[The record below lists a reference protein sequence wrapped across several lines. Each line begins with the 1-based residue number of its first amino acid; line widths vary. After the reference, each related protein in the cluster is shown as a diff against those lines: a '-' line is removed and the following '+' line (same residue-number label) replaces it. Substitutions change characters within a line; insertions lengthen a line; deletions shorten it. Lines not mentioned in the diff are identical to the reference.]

1 MREADDLVAKAR
13 RFHKTAVLAL
23 EDNDHDSVASRC
35 YHAMLIATEALLLTK
50 GLHPSSDRGALLALV
65 EHFIGPGELDPG
77 QGRAIRRAFELCR
90 RGDGGTELPVDR
102 EEATE
107 LLDRT
112 MWFLDA
118 VEGALGQAG
127 A

>member
-1 MREADDLVAKAR
+1 MAMG
-13 RFHKTAVLAL
+13 
-23 EDNDHDSVASRC
+23 VASAGGHPAPFVRGE
-35 YHAMLIATEALLLTK
+35 HPTEQ
-50 GLHPSSDRGALLALV
+50 GD
-65 EHFIGPGELDPG
+65 LDPE
-77 QGRAIRRAFELCR
+77 QGRAVRRAFELCR
-90 RGDGGTELPVDR
+90 RADGGTELPVDR

>member
-1 MREADDLVAKAR
+1 MLLTAR
-13 RFHKTAVLAL
+13 
-23 EDNDHDSVASRC
+23 
-35 YHAMLIATEALLLTK
+35 ALLETRV
-50 GLHPSSDRGALLALV
+50 LHPASERAEMVLLC
-65 EHFIGPGELDPG
+65 ERFIGPGDLDPG

-90 RGDGGTELPVDR
+90 RADGGTELPVDR

>member
-1 MREADDLVAKAR
+1 MREAADLVAKAR
-13 RFHKTAVLAL
+13 RLHKTAVLAL

-35 YHAMLIATEALLLTK
+35 YRSMRVATGALLLTK
-50 GLHPSSDRGALLALV
+50 GLHPASDRAALV
-65 EHFIGPGELDPG
+65 ALCEHFISPGELDPG

-90 RGDGGTELPVDR
+90 RADGGTELPVDR
-102 EEATE
+102 DEATE

-118 VEGALGQAG
+118 FEGAVGQAG
-127 A
+127 G

>member
-1 MREADDLVAKAR
+1 VREAEDAVAKAR

-23 EDNDHDSVASRC
+23 EDADYDTVASRC
-35 YHAMLIATEALLLTK
+35 YHAMLLTARALLATR
-50 GLHPSSDRGALLALV
+50 GLHPQSERAALV
-65 EHFIGPGELDPG
+65 HLCETFIGTGDLDPG

-90 RGDGGTELPVDR
+90 RADGGTELPVDR

-118 VEGALGQAG
+118 IEGALGAAG
-127 A
+127 G

>member
-1 MREADDLVAKAR
+1 MREADDLIAKAR
-13 RFHKTAVLAL
+13 RLHKTAVLAL

-35 YHAMLIATEALLLTK
+35 YRSMHVATAALLLTK
-50 GLHPSSDRGALLALV
+50 NLHPSSDRSSMVALC
-65 EHFIGPGELDPG
+65 EKFISPGELDPG

-90 RGDGGTELPVDR
+90 RADGGTELPVDR

-112 MWFLDA
+112 MWFIDA
-118 VEGALGQAG
+118 VEGAIGQASG
-127 A
+127 